1 MNCHYNFHIEPPGEK
16 VLVRIDETDQDGML
30 LVASFA
36 AKRQELSDRSLLSAF
51 LRHPLMTLKIT
62 AGIYWEALL
71 LWRKGA
77 PIYRHS
83 AATKRVASTV
93 VRPSPAGN
101 QHHDTR

>member
-1 MNCHYNFHIEPPGEK
+1 
-16 VLVRIDETDQDGML
+16 VRIDEEDPDGML

-36 AKRQELSDRSLLSAF
+36 ANRQELNNRTLLSAF
-51 LRHPLMTLKIT
+51 VRHPLMTLKIT

-83 AATKRVASTV
+83 AATNRVASTV
-93 VRPSPAGN
+93 VRPSSAGN
-101 QHHDTR
+101 QAHDSR